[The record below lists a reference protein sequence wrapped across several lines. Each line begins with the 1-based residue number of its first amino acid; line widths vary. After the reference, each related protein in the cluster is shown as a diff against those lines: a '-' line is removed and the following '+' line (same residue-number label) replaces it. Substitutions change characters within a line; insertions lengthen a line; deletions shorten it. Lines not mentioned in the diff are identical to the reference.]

1 MKKNIIKE
9 IWFYIK
15 GTAIILAF
23 ITVIGLM
30 THFIDG
36 I

>member
-9 IWFYIK
+9 ILFYAK

-23 ITVIGLM
+23 MTVVGLM